1 MGRLDIDEAAELLTD
16 GRLTDR
22 PVELRHGTN
31 SLTVTAAELGVMV
44 DTELALANAAER
56 PSLVSQPIRWIGSLF
71 ENRSFDVSYMID
83 VDVLAEVVS
92 GSDSIFDLDFGLPQL
107 ELVNG
112 RFVEADTAS
121 LPIVDTD
128 ELRDRVLDAAV
139 SGGNGTAV
147 IEIPIAGSETID
159 RGADELIAEAHHLT
173 KNGIALRVPGV
184 TIQRRIS
191 QSALRSWLVFGGTID
206 EPTISLDEQLA
217 QSTVETLFIDY
228 GDAGDEP
235 TFTVDPPA
243 AFVLSAPPL
252 AQSAAPSTRLSESWR
267 GWKQAS
273 GSLNSDHE
281 RIPMS
286 GHRMGQVARHRRGDR
301 RVHDQLP
308 AEPDPEHQ
316 HPAHRRAHPGGGHRA
331 RWRVLDQ

>member
-1 MGRLDIDEAAELLTD
+1 MRNALLAVVAVVAAVVAGWILDDKLLGGDIARNTSIAGVDVGRLIDEAAELLTD

-22 PVELRHGTN
+22 PIELRHDTN
-31 SLTVTAAELGVMV
+31 TLTITAAELGVMV
-44 DTELALANAAER
+44 DAELALADAAEQ
-56 PSLVSQPIRWIGSLF
+56 PDLIAQPIRWIGSLF
-71 ENRSFDVSYMID
+71 GNRSFDVRYMID

-92 GSDSIFDLDFGLPQL
+92 GSDSIFDLEFGLPQL

-112 RFVEADTAS
+112 RFVEADVAS

-139 SGGNGTAV
+139 SGGNGTA
-147 IEIPIAGSETID
+147 ENENPIAGSETID
-159 RGADELIAEAHHLT
+159 RRADELIAEAHRLT

-184 TIQRRIS
+184 ITRRRVS
-191 QSALRSWLVFGGTID
+191 QSALRSWLVSAG
-206 EPTISLDEQLA
+206 
-217 QSTVETLFIDY
+217 QSTNPRSRLTSSLRSRPSRPSSSIMAMPVTNQPSPSTRRPRRIV
-228 GDAGDEP
+228 G
-235 TFTVDPPA
+235 
-243 AFVLSAPPL
+243 SSL

-286 GHRMGQVARHRRGDR
+286 GASNGPSRSASSR
-301 RVHDQLP
+301 
-308 AEPDPEHQ
+308 
-316 HPAHRRAHPGGGHRA
+316 
-331 RWRVLDQ
+331 